1 MSSAHETGNPV
12 PAGPASFGA
21 LAALLVGLIGAA
33 PDPAQ
38 AQGEA
43 LAPTCYRTGGGTL
56 EICRDGAEAEGVF
69 YAPGPCAFARSV
81 QILNADDTLKLSDNF
96 FDMNAGETRVR
107 ILSGQPS
114 GLRVRSVYDIR

>member
-1 MSSAHETGNPV
+1 MSGKAADPDYLSLSDVKAD
-12 PAGPASFGA
+12 AFDA
-21 LAALLVGLIGAA
+21 LSWHC
-33 PDPAQ
+33 D
-38 AQGEA
+38 
-43 LAPTCYRTGGGTL
+43 
-56 EICRDGAEAEGVF
+56 
-69 YAPGPCAFARSV
+69 V